1 MLQQQSKILTG
12 ILLILFITASI
23 VLFTAPVAFW
33 ITGLT
38 KVNAGIF
45 FASRLLIWGSLGFIF
60 YFARFIEQQPLLLWK
75 EAENNILTYFL
86 SVLAVLGVVYFGAG
100 IIGGIL
106 YVITHSKGSAKLFE
120 MVQFFKH
127 NIPLLLFTAAT
138 AGVVEELIFRGY
150 LQPRLELLFKNS
162 WAAIIVSALLFGLL
176 HITYGTLSNVV
187 IPIFI
192 GLVFAWYY
200 QKFRNIKVLIACHF
214 LIDTISLFLLIKRH

>member
-1 MLQQQSKILTG
+1 MLQQHSKTLTG

-45 FASRLLIWGSLGFIF
+45 FASRLLIWGSLGFLF
-60 YFARFIEQQPLLLWK
+60 YYAHFIEQQPMLLWK
-75 EAENNILTYFL
+75 EAESNLLFYFL
-86 SVLAVLGVVYFGAG
+86 SVLAVLGVVYFGSG

-106 YVITHSKGSAKLFE
+106 YAVTHSKGSAKLFE

-127 NIPLLLFTAAT
+127 NIPFLLFTAAT

-150 LQPRLELLFKNS
+150 IQPRLELLFKNS

-187 IPIFI
+187 IPVFI
-192 GLVFAWYY
+192 GLVFAWHYKKY
-200 QKFRNIKVLIACHF
+200 RNIKVLITCHF
-214 LIDTISLFLLIKRH
+214 LIDTISLFVLIKTH

>member
-1 MLQQQSKILTG
+1 MFKQHSKILTG
-12 ILLILFITASI
+12 ILLTLILTGAI

-45 FASRLLIWGSLGFIF
+45 FASRLLIWGSLGIVF
-60 YFARFIEQQPLLLWK
+60 YYARYIEQQPLLRWK
-75 EAENNILTYFL
+75 ESAHKIGFYLA
-86 SVLAVLGVVYFGAG
+86 SVPAVLAVVYFGSG

-106 YVITHSKGSAKLFE
+106 FAITHSKGSAKLFE

-127 NIPLLLFTAAT
+127 NIPLLLFTALT
-138 AGVVEELIFRGY
+138 AGVVEELLFRGY
-150 LQPRLELLFKNS
+150 LQPRLELLFNNA
-162 WAAIIVSALLFGLL
+162 WAAIVVSALLFGLL
-176 HITYGTLSNVV
+176 HITYGTISNVA

-200 QKFRNIKVLIACHF
+200 KKYRNIKVLITCHF
-214 LIDTISLFLLIKRH
+214 LIDTISLFILIKTH